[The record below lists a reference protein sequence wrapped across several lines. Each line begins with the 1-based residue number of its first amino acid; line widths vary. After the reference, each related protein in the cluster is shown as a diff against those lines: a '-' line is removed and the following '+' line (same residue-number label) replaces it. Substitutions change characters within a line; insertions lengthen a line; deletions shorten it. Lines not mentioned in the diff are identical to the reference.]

1 MTDDLQA
8 LEKWAGALLAKLSPA
23 ARSQLLRELG
33 RDLRRAQQSRVAAQ
47 HNPDGSTYEPRKVK
61 RGGKR
66 LRDKAGR
73 VKREAMFRKLRT
85 ARFLRIDVDNTGL
98 AIGFDERLSR
108 IARVHQEGQKAPVEP
123 GGPLAQYPVRVLL
136 GFATED
142 RTLLRDRL
150 SRYLNRK

>member
-8 LEKWAGALLAKLSPA
+8 LERWAGGLLAKLSPA
-23 ARSQLLRELG
+23 ARRQLLRELG

-47 HNPDGSTYEPRKVK
+47 RNPDGSAYAPRKVK
-61 RGGKR
+61 AGGKH
-66 LRDKAGR
+66 LREKAGR

-85 ARFLRIDVDNTGL
+85 ARYLRIDVDNMGL

-123 GGPLAQYPVRVLL
+123 GGPLAQYPVRVVL
-136 GFATED
+136 GFADAD
-142 RTLLRDRL
+142 RELVRDRL
-150 SRYLNRK
+150 LRHLNR

>member
-8 LEKWAGALLAKLSPA
+8 LERWAGGLLAKLSPA
-23 ARSQLLRELG
+23 ARRQLLRELG

-47 HNPDGSTYEPRKVK
+47 RNPDGSAYAPRKVK

-66 LRDKAGR
+66 LREKAGR

-85 ARFLRIDVDNTGL
+85 ARYLRVDVDDAGL
-98 AIGFDERLSR
+98 AIGFDDRLSR

-123 GGPLAQYPVRVLL
+123 GGPLAQYPVRIVL
-136 GFATED
+136 GFSKGD
-142 RTLLRDRL
+142 YDILRNQL
-150 SRYLNRK
+150 IRYLTE